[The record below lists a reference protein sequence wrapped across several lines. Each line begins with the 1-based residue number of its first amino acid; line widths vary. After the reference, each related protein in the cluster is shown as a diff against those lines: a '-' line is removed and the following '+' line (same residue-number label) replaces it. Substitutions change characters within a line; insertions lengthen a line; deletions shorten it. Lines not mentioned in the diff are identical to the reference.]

1 MDILTSLICKRC
13 KEEKSPEDFR
23 VYRIEKGLPRHFAQ
37 CTDCTKILQKI
48 GAKSRAKRKS
58 DRGASQYQT
67 LSSYS
72 RRKMVLRR
80 YGLTVEQFDNMLK
93 EQKGLC
99 YMCHKPNIT
108 NRAFHVDHNHTTGKV
123 RKLLCHRCNNGLRFI
138 EDTKFMQR
146 ALTYLSEQEG

>member
-23 VYRIEKGLPRHFAQ
+23 VYR
-37 CTDCTKILQKI
+37 
-48 GAKSRAKRKS
+48 
-58 DRGASQYQT
+58 
-67 LSSYS
+67 
-72 RRKMVLRR
+72 
-80 YGLTVEQFDNMLK
+80 
-93 EQKGLC
+93 
-99 YMCHKPNIT
+99 
-108 NRAFHVDHNHTTGKV
+108 NHTTGKV